1 VDRQR
6 TQCSNLVAEIYLGR
20 LRENIKL
27 VLEHVPVGVQ
37 VMGVVKADGY
47 GHGAAQ
53 IARVL
58 TECGISYLAVS
69 DVDEALAL
77 RAAGLKSPILLL
89 ADTSFERLED
99 VVSYELTAAVSD
111 LGFAEVLSHA
121 AGHLGRRARVHLNVD
136 TGMGRFG
143 MEPGRVLDALKKLQE
158 LPNIIVEGIF
168 SHLSTTYRDDPES
181 DRYNA
186 QQVKIFTNLLTDVDK
201 AGWLPKMVHI
211 GNSPAF
217 LAFPQL
223 VASGYYNTLRIG
235 TLFFGYE
242 ERLCDWDCDPVPIA
256 EVGTKILTLRDL
268 PAGRSIS
275 YDQMFH
281 TQRDSRIAVLP
292 IGYSHGLHRDLSN
305 CGEVL
310 VNGKRAPIVGKIC
323 LAQTMIDV
331 TGIEGIKSGT
341 QVTLVGRDLSAC
353 EEGRKIDRET
363 WELLLPLLYRS
374 EHRYIL

>member
-1 VDRQR
+1 MEPHR
-6 TQCSNLVAEIYLGR
+6 SLASLLN
-20 LRENIKL
+20 
-27 VLEHVPVGVQ
+27 
-37 VMGVVKADGY
+37 
-47 GHGAAQ
+47 
-53 IARVL
+53 
-58 TECGISYLAVS
+58 AVS
-69 DVDEALAL
+69 L
-77 RAAGLKSPILLL
+77 ILQFRMLM
-89 ADTSFERLED
+89 RPW
-99 VVSYELTAAVSD
+99 
-111 LGFAEVLSHA
+111 HC
-121 AGHLGRRARVHLNVD
+121 
-136 TGMGRFG
+136 G
-143 MEPGRVLDALKKLQE
+143 MEPGCVLDALKKLQE

-168 SHLSTTYRDDPES
+168 SHLSITYRDDPES

-186 QQVKIFTNLLTDVDK
+186 QQVKIFKDLLTDIDK
-201 AGWLPKMVHI
+201 AGLLPKMVHV
-211 GNSPAF
+211 GNSPAL
-217 LAFPQL
+217 LAFPQS
-223 VASGYYNTLRIG
+223 VTSGYYNALRIG

-242 ERLCDWDCDPVPIA
+242 ERLCDWDRDPVPIA
-256 EVGTKILTLRDL
+256 EVWTKILTVRDL

-275 YDQMFH
+275 YDQMFR

-292 IGYSHGLHRDLSN
+292 VGYPHGLHRDLSN